1 MASNINLFSRE
12 WCEMVFEGK
21 NKDYGAYVLR
31 RDADKRHKRAFIF
44 VAIAFC
50 MATALPTF
58 INKALHD
65 GKDTNTVVTKLSDI
79 KIEQVKPKE
88 LPKEQKQEEQQLK
101 QQIKFTAPV
110 IKPDDQVKDNEEM
123 MTQDMLKSQPL
134 ELNLGETTTT
144 AEPIQEMKKVI
155 DDEAQGEV
163 FQAVEQ
169 MPSFPGGTEE
179 MMKYL
184 QKNMTYPQTAA
195 ENGIQGTVFVTF
207 VVDKHGKISDV
218 KVIRGVDPEL
228 DKEAVRVAKSMPP
241 WLPGKQNGVAVR
253 VAFTMPVKFV
263 LQ

>member
-31 RDADKRHKRAFIF
+31 KDADKRHKRAFIF
-44 VAIAFC
+44 VIIGFT

-58 INKALHD
+58 INKALHA
-65 GKDTNTVVTKLSDI
+65 GREQNVEVTNLSKI
-79 KIEQVKPKE
+79 KIEQMKPQE
-88 LPKEQKQEEQQLK
+88 MPKEQKQEQVK
-101 QQIKFTAPV
+101 AQIKFVPPV
-110 IKPDDQVKDNEEM
+110 IKPDDEVKDSEEM
-123 MTQDMLKSQPL
+123 KSQDL
-134 ELNLGETTTT
+134 LNEAPIVDAGQEIV
-144 AEPIQEMKKVI
+144 AEPVEVKQIAQE
-155 DDEAQGEV
+155 EEPV

-169 MPSFPGGTEE
+169 MPTFPGGTEE

-184 QKNMTYPQTAA
+184 GKNTQYPQSAA
-195 ENGIQGTVFVTF
+195 ENGIQGTVYVQF
-207 VVDKHGKISDV
+207 VVDRSGKIADV

-228 DKEAVRVAKSMPP
+228 DKEAVRVARSMPA
-241 WLPGKQNGVAVR
+241 WLPGKQNGQAVR